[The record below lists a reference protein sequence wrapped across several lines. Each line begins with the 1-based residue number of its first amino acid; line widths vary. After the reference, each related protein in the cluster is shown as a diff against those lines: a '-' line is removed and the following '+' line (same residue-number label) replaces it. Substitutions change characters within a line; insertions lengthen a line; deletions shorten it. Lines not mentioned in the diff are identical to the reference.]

1 MREQPSSPSLS
12 CFYRPRAATLR
23 LVAASQTDQSHQINL
38 LPLGS
43 PRGVPSPRSLFIYYI
58 LARRTAT
65 TGSPTRFL
73 NTVESPYTLYTR
85 RGRGAPCVIVIPPS
99 VRTAIEFKFFYSHLT
114 RIRTYPISLLYL
126 IYICTDFAGAY

>member
-65 TGSPTRFL
+65 TGSHTLFKYRREPIHALHTPGAGRA
-73 NTVESPYTLYTR
+73 VCYSYSPL
-85 RGRGAPCVIVIPPS
+85 C
-99 VRTAIEFKFFYSHLT
+99 
-114 RIRTYPISLLYL
+114 
-126 IYICTDFAGAY
+126 AYCD